1 MPSFIHSHEAVTMHH
16 GFEGSAQGELA
27 AAMPL
32 VGVSSGARP
41 ERAVQPSPTDRI
53 PSLDILR
60 GLALLGMFLVHF
72 NYYEATPPGA
82 EPGPVAAF
90 LERFI
95 SGFIEER
102 FYGIFGI
109 LFGVGFAVQ
118 LERATAR
125 GASFAARYL
134 RRLAMIAVFGF
145 IAEGVFG
152 YNVLIGYALWGV
164 PLLLLR
170 RLPMKALVTLLVL
183 CTAARPIYTIA
194 RLAIADTRPGG
205 AAQLTEQNQQRWAA
219 FRAGRDSLRAA
230 EQSTSWGTVVTA
242 RVRFMPRFHKQWD
255 VLPNGT
261 FILLLMGLIAWR
273 LGLLSRPES
282 HRRMIVALTIAGA
295 ACTLIATFVL
305 PFGGPV
311 AGDGPP
317 PGNQVWNAFVMYAR
331 FGFQLIRH
339 QWLTFTYMGVIL
351 LLVARGPQWVRRLS
365 PLGWAG
371 QMALTNYMMQVVLLD
386 TVFTPHGLGL
396 KIPALLVFPG
406 AIALFVCQVF
416 MSRWWLARFRHGPLE
431 WVLRSVTN
439 WSAPSWRREVPE
451 PATLVAA

>member
-1 MPSFIHSHEAVTMHH
+1 MHY
-16 GFEGSAQGELA
+16 GLKGSGQGELA
-27 AAMPL
+27 ATLPL
-32 VGVSSGARP
+32 VGITPGARP
-41 ERAVQPSPTDRI
+41 ERPVADSQPGRI
-53 PSLDILR
+53 QALDILR

-72 NYYEATPPGA
+72 NYYESTPVGA
-82 EPGPVAAF
+82 EPGAIAAF

-95 SGFIEER
+95 GAFVEER

-125 GASFAARYL
+125 GASFLPRYF

-152 YNVLIGYALWGV
+152 YNVLIGYALWSI
-164 PLLLLR
+164 PLLLVN
-170 RLPMKALVTLLVL
+170 RLPMKALVVLLVL
-183 CTAARPIYTIA
+183 CTAARPIYSITRI
-194 RLAIADTRPGG
+194 AIANAKPGG
-205 AAQLTEQNQQRWAA
+205 AQQYTEREQRRWTA

-230 EQSTSWGTVVTA
+230 EQSESWRTVVTA
-242 RVRFMPRFHKQWD
+242 RVAFMPRFHKQWN

-273 LGLLSRPES
+273 SGLLRKPEE
-282 HRRMIVALTIAGA
+282 HRRMIVALTIFGA
-295 ACTLIATFVL
+295 AATLLATFIL
-305 PFGGPV
+305 PLGGPP

-317 PGNQVWNAFVMYAR
+317 PGNPVWNAFVMFGKY
-331 FGFQLIRH
+331 GFQLFRP

-351 LLVARGPQWVRRLS
+351 LLVARGPHWVRRLS

-371 QMALTNYMMQVVLLD
+371 QMALTNYMMQVILLD
-386 TVFTPHGLGL
+386 SLFTPHGLGM

-406 AIALFVCQVF
+406 AITLFVGQVF
-416 MSRWWLARFRHGPLE
+416 FSRWWLARFNHGPLE
-431 WVLRSVTN
+431 WVLRSVTH
-439 WSAPSWRREVPE
+439 WSVPPLRRDVPVT
-451 PATLVAA
+451 ATALAA